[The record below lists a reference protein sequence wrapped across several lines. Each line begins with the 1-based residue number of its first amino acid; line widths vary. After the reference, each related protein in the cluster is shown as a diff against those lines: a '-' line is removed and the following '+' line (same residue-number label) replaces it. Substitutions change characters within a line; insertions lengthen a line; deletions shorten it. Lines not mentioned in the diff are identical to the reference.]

1 MTYTAITNFEI
12 TKISVTHD
20 IVYLKFYINNS
31 NFITFPFYTKN
42 IQTEIID
49 KFIKVLT
56 GKDVVINLNLDSD
69 ESSSKLLQ
77 IKKEYILFDIIKNYE
92 GNTPLI
98 QETYLIFENNSIFR
112 NGIRKFINDEQTN
125 IYYSSFY

>member
-92 GNTPLI
+92 ENTPLI

>member
-1 MTYTAITNFEI
+1 MTYISITNFEI
-12 TKISVTHD
+12 KKIYATDGV
-20 IVYLKFYINNS
+20 IYLKFNINNS
-31 NFITFPFYTKN
+31 NFITFPFYIKN

-56 GKDVVINLNLDSD
+56 GKDVVINLKLDEDST
-69 ESSSKLLQ
+69 ESKLLQ
-77 IKKEYILFDIIKNYE
+77 IKKEYILFNIIKNYE
-92 GNTPLI
+92 GNIPLI

-112 NGIRKFINDEQTN
+112 NAIRKFINDEQTN

>member
-1 MTYTAITNFEI
+1 MTYISITNFEI
-12 TKISVTHD
+12 TKISVTD
-20 IVYLKFYINNS
+20 SIVYLKFYINNS

-49 KFIKVLT
+49 KFIKVLA
-56 GKDVVINLNLDSD
+56 GKEVVINLKLDD
-69 ESSSKLLQ
+69 DTTESKLLQ
-77 IKKEYILFDIIKNYE
+77 IKKEYILFDIIKNYGE
-92 GNTPLI
+92 NTPLI

-112 NGIRKFINDEQTN
+112 NAIRKFINDEQSS

>member
-1 MTYTAITNFEI
+1 MTYISITNFEI
-12 TKISVTHD
+12 TKISVSD
-20 IVYLKFYINNS
+20 SIVYLKFYINNS
-31 NFITFPFYTKN
+31 NFLSFPFYTKN

-56 GKDVVINLNLDSD
+56 GKDVVINLKLDDDST
-69 ESSSKLLQ
+69 ESKLLQ

-92 GNTPLI
+92 ENTPFI

-112 NGIRKFINDEQTN
+112 NAIRKFINDEQTS

>member
-1 MTYTAITNFEI
+1 MTYISITNFEI
-12 TKISVTHD
+12 TKILVTD
-20 IVYLKFYINNS
+20 SIVYLKFYINNS
-31 NFITFPFYTKN
+31 NFLTFPFYTKN

-56 GKDVVINLNLDSD
+56 GKDVVINLKLDDDST
-69 ESSSKLLQ
+69 ESKLLQ

-92 GNTPLI
+92 ENTPLI

-112 NGIRKFINDEQTN
+112 NAIRKFINDEQTS

>member
-1 MTYTAITNFEI
+1 MTYISITNFEI
-12 TKISVTHD
+12 TKVSVTDD
-20 IVYLKFYINNS
+20 IAYLKFYINNS

-49 KFIKVLT
+49 KFIKVFT

-92 GNTPLI
+92 GNKPLI
-98 QETYLIFENNSIFR
+98 QETYLLFENNSIFR

>member
-1 MTYTAITNFEI
+1 MTYISITNFEI
-12 TKISVTHD
+12 KKIYATDGV
-20 IVYLKFYINNS
+20 IYLKFNINNS
-31 NFITFPFYTKN
+31 NFITFPFYIKN

-56 GKDVVINLNLDSD
+56 GKDVVINLKLEEDST
-69 ESSSKLLQ
+69 ESKLLQ
-77 IKKEYILFDIIKNYE
+77 IKKEYILFNIIKNYE
-92 GNTPLI
+92 GNIPLI

-112 NGIRKFINDEQTN
+112 NAIRKFINDEQTN